1 MRHFKE
7 MLFSHLGMAPPAMYW
22 CSMSNA
28 RGSTSIVFV
37 YLLFGISWIL
47 FSDLLT
53 ARLFPTHHDLA
64 VVSMI
69 KGWLFVLLTALLLY
83 LLIKRRIRQ
92 LEELNRQLQQ
102 TRDAHRIAEQRLFQV
117 IDNAPSVIYAFDED
131 GRLLLANQAMT
142 AICGLPR
149 EQLYGHTR
157 EELGFSKASA
167 QLHRENDQKVIACG
181 HSLVL
186 EEINQQQDGIHTY
199 LTVKFPF
206 SADGGVLHAV
216 AGVSTDMTQRKL
228 AEQALFESE
237 GRLRLFIEH
246 APASLAMF
254 DTKMHYIAFSRRW
267 LDDYGLDGQDLSGR
281 SHYEVFPE
289 IDTVWKEV
297 HQRALAGEVTRCEE
311 DQFIRANGSVQWL
324 KWEVRPWFSVEG
336 TIGGIVV
343 FTEDITVQKQ
353 TEASI
358 RELNT
363 SLEQRVAERTAALT
377 AANQELEAFSYS
389 VSHDLRAPLRAIDG
403 FSLALQEDC
412 SLQLDDNGRNYLER
426 IRKATQRMG
435 VLIDD
440 LLQLSRMSRTELS
453 LQEVN
458 LSALAHD
465 VVEELA
471 VEEPHRRVDWQIEE
485 GLRIEADPVLMKV
498 VLDNLLG
505 NAFKFTSRQKQACIR
520 MSSCCIDKRPAACV
534 QDNGVGFDMQY
545 VDRLFKPFQR
555 LHSEAEFPGTG
566 IGLALVQRIIQRH
579 GGSIL
584 AEAQPG
590 SGACFIFSIG
600 VAYGR
605 EQNHLTC

>member
-1 MRHFKE
+1 MRRIAE
-7 MLFSHLGMAPPAMYW
+7 MLDQSQHVTACYVW
-22 CSMSNA
+22 CAMSNA
-28 RGSTSIVFV
+28 RGTTSIVFV

-53 ARLFPTHHDLA
+53 ARLFPSHHDLA

-186 EEINQQQDGIHTY
+186 EETIQQQDGIHTY

-254 DTKMHYIAFSRRW
+254 DTKMHYISFSRRW
-267 LDDYGLDGQDLSGR
+267 LDDYGLGGQDLSGR

-343 FTEDITVQKQ
+343 FTEDITAQKQ

-403 FSLALQEDC
+403 FSLALLEDC
-412 SLQLDDNGRNYLER
+412 SEQLDDTGHEYLER
-426 IRKATQRMG
+426 IRRATQRMA

-440 LLQLSRMSRTELS
+440 LLQLSRIGRCQMQRERIDLAALAQEVAAELS
-453 LQEVN
+453 AQAPERQVVWQFADGLMLNADKN
-458 LSALAHD
+458 L
-465 VVEELA
+465 
-471 VEEPHRRVDWQIEE
+471 
-485 GLRIEADPVLMKV
+485 LRV
-498 VLDNLLG
+498 VLVNLLG
-505 NAFKFTSRQKQACIR
+505 NAWKFTSKNQAAAI
-520 MSSCCIDKRPAACV
+520 SLTSVDWNGQPALCV
-534 QDNGVGFDMQY
+534 ADNGVGFEMQY
-545 VDRLFKPFQR
+545 ADRLFQPFQR
-555 LHSEAEFPGTG
+555 LHSDAEFPGTG
-566 IGLALVQRIIQRH
+566 IGLALVQRIMHRH
-579 GGSIL
+579 GESVG
-584 AEAQPG
+584 AEAKL
-590 SGACFIFSIG
+590 GAGARFYVTIG
-600 VAYGR
+600 G
-605 EQNHLTC
+605 LL